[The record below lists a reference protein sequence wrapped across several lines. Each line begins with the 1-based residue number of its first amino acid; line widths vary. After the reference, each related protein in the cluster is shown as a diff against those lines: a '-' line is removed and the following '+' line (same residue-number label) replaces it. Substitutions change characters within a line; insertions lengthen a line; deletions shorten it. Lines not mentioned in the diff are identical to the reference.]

1 MDEKLALEMAYK
13 NGYEQGVK
21 DFAERAK
28 DRICNNVNRSL
39 DNPDGYDYYPIDF
52 YADIDAVSEEL
63 LKGRA
68 KG

>member
-1 MDEKLALEMAYK
+1 MDEKLAVELAYK

-21 DFAERAK
+21 DLAERLK
-28 DRICNNVNRSL
+28 NNAL
-39 DNPDGYDYYPIDF
+39 LGEYPWDEERVYVFQIDT
-52 YADIDAVSEEL
+52 ISEEL